1 MSAVPK
7 FMTLDDCKALA
18 ERIMGMASG
27 GGHTRVSIESS
38 WIGNTRWARNR
49 VISGGD
55 ILNHTVTISR
65 GILERYA
72 FGTTNRLDDE
82 SLRQAIRR
90 AETLVPYL
98 GAAPEDLTG
107 RIENQPYVKPNL
119 WNEGTLNLEAAARH
133 DAVVPVVEAAQAAGF
148 LSAGYLQV
156 AAYGRAVID
165 DRALV
170 RYYPHTL
177 AEYSLTVR
185 NATSTGSGWAGV
197 DQTEWSRIQPD
208 VLGARAIA
216 KCQASADPVAIEP
229 GRYVVILEPQAVA
242 DLMNEAMDVMKMGG
256 RVGNEGG
263 PGAYSAGAGP
273 DGLGRTKIG
282 QQMLDE
288 RITISSD
295 PMDPDAGFVPLDF
308 DALEVDSVTA
318 TTWFEHGVLR
328 ALPYDRRYAVRS
340 LHNNVP
346 RPYVGS
352 WRMSGG
358 ESTLDEIIASTKRAL
373 LVTRFSGIHMIDMAS
388 VLCTGTTRDG
398 LWLVENGKIVKPV
411 KNLRFTESPLFAFNN
426 VEMLGKPVRVYH
438 PDGPIVAPPARVRD
452 FSFTSL
458 ADAV

>member
-55 ILNHTVTISR
+55 TLDHTVTISR
-65 GILERYA
+65 GLLERWA
-72 FGTTNRLDDE
+72 FGTTNRLDDA
-82 SLRQAIRR
+82 SLREAIRR

-98 GAAPEDLTG
+98 GAAPEDLSG
-107 RIENQPYVKPNL
+107 RIENQPYVTPNL
-119 WNEGTLNLEAAARH
+119 WSEETLNLEAPARH
-133 DAVVPVVEAAQAAGF
+133 DAVVPVVEAALGAGF

-165 DRALV
+165 DRGLL
-170 RYYPHTL
+170 RYYPHTQ

-185 NATSTGSGWAGV
+185 NAASTGSGWAGV
-197 DQTEWSRIQPD
+197 DQTEWSRIQPE

-242 DLMNEAMDVMKMGG
+242 DLMNEAMDVMRSG
-256 RVGNEGG
+256 RGTFEGSLLAYGAGN
-263 PGAYSAGAGP
+263 GP
-273 DGLGRTKIG
+273 DGIGRTKIG

-295 PMDPDAGFVPLDF
+295 PMDPDAGFVPLDW
-308 DALEVDSVTA
+308 DAEEVDSVTA

-328 ALPYDRRYAVRS
+328 ALPYNRRYAVRS
-340 LHNNVP
+340 LHSNVA
-346 RPYVGS
+346 RPYVGG

-358 ESTLDEIIASTKRAL
+358 ESTLEEIIASTKRAL
-373 LVTRFSGIHMIDMAS
+373 LVTRFSGIHMVDIAS
-388 VLCTGTTRDG
+388 VLSTGTTRDG
-398 LWLVENGKIVKPV
+398 LWLVENGKVVKPV

-438 PDGPIVAPPARVRD
+438 PHGPIVAPPVRVRD

>member
-18 ERIMGMASG
+18 ERIMGMTSG

-55 ILNHTVTISR
+55 TLDHTVTISR
-65 GILERYA
+65 EILERYA

-107 RIENQPYVKPNL
+107 RTENQPFVRPNL
-119 WNEGTLNLEAAARH
+119 WSEATLTLEAAARH
-133 DAVVPVVEAAQAAGF
+133 DAVVPVVEAARAAGF

-165 DRALV
+165 DQALV
-170 RYYPHTL
+170 RYYPHTH
-177 AEYSLTVR
+177 AEYSVTVR
-185 NATSTGSGWAGV
+185 NAASTGSGWAGV
-197 DQTEWSRIQPD
+197 DYTEWPRIQPE
-208 VLGARAIA
+208 VLGVRAIA

-242 DLMNEAMDVMKMGG
+242 DLMNEAMDVLGMG
-256 RVGNEGG
+256 RVAFESGT
-263 PGAYSAGAGP
+263 GAYGAGP
-273 DGLGRTKIG
+273 GKGTKIG

-295 PMDPDAGFVPLDF
+295 PMDPDAGFVPIAWGSD
-308 DALEVDSVTA
+308 DIDSVTA
-318 TTWFEHGVLR
+318 VTWFEHGVLR
-328 ALPYDRRYAVRS
+328 ALPYDRRFAVRD
-340 LHNNVP
+340 LHSNVP
-346 RPYVGS
+346 QQYVGG

-358 ESTLDEIIASTKRAL
+358 ESTLDEIIASTKRGL
-373 LVTRFSGIHMIDMAS
+373 LVTRFSGIQGIDPDS

-426 VEMLGKPVRVYH
+426 VEMLGKPERVYH